1 MINTRIRYIVY
12 NHNGTGVRHH
22 HFTTSNDII
31 AEADGHASATDNIVA
46 QGFPFQ
52 WFGGQTVPFA
62 FMSVHGAADGNH
74 LYTSPG
80 NQNVAVGSSDV
91 DILVV
96 YAPPGGIGGPN
107 GGPGVWVDAFDVDAG
122 DFSDDLNFIQ
132 VLTPPTPPDS
142 VDSAKTTY
150 ANNEGVVSTLAAE
163 DIRASTSVD
172 SGIPFL
178 EWKKIV
184 PSESLD
190 NMREVNLMQN
200 ESGEIWLAFY
210 QTPTGGGPVPP
221 RNYQEGTWVSWG
233 VMVDGGG
240 PTGAGPVPP
249 WNPFVMQLAAGLALA
264 DAAGKVSPK
273 LQADVLDLAARQ
285 ISIAAKAIENEMQAG
300 TKLVTLAAKKKGAQV
315 SK

>member
-1 MINTRIRYIVY
+1 MVNTRIRYIVY
-12 NHNGTGVRHH
+12 NHSGTGVRHH
-22 HFTTSNDII
+22 HFSTSNDII
-31 AEADGHASATDNIVA
+31 AEADGHASAGDNIVA

-74 LYTSPG
+74 LFTSPG
-80 NQNVAVGSSDV
+80 NQNVQVGNSDV
-91 DILVV
+91 NILVV

-142 VDSAKTTY
+142 VDASKPTY

-163 DIRASTSVD
+163 NLRASISVD

-184 PSESLD
+184 PSESID
-190 NMREVNLMQN
+190 SMREVDLIRN
-200 ESGEIWLAFY
+200 ESGEIWFAFY
-210 QTPTGGGPVPP
+210 QTPTGKHVPP
-221 RNYQEGTWVSWG
+221 RNYEEGTWVSWG

-273 LQADVLDLAARQ
+273 LQADVLNLAARQ

-300 TKLVTLAAKKKGAQV
+300 TKLVTSAAKKKGAQA